1 MAELTELEKR
11 IRVLEDIEAIKNLKG
26 KYLRCLDLN
35 LWNEMEECFVE
46 DAVAD
51 YGENMHFEGRNA
63 ILEFLKGSLGQDI
76 FITSHECHTPEI
88 EIVSDTE
95 ARGIWKLHDYVVI
108 QPNSTMTGWAHYNE
122 EYVKEKGLWKI
133 KYASYTRSFEE
144 WVMKKPS

>member
-1 MAELTELEKR
+1 MAELAELEKR

-46 DAVAD
+46 DSVAD

-76 FITSHECHTPEI
+76 FITSH
-88 EIVSDTE
+88 
-95 ARGIWKLHDYVVI
+95 
-108 QPNSTMTGWAHYNE
+108 
-122 EYVKEKGLWKI
+122 
-133 KYASYTRSFEE
+133 
-144 WVMKKPS
+144 